1 MTIPRFELHVPT
13 SVAEA
18 SDLLARYPGEA
29 VPYAGGTE
37 LLQTMKLG
45 LASFQHLVD
54 IKRIPS
60 LAGIG
65 EEPDGW
71 LRIGATATHREI
83 ERSPLVG
90 ERLPALRAM
99 ERQVANVRVRTT
111 GTLGGN
117 LCFAEPHS
125 DPAAFLLAAG
135 ARVRLGSASGVREL
149 DVDAFIAGPLFT
161 DRAPEELLLDV
172 RIPAARPGRG
182 HGFAK
187 LAFFERPAASVA
199 CRIDLADGAVAD
211 ARVAVGSA
219 CESPTLLERAA
230 RTLVGARA
238 SDLGAALE
246 AAIEAARSD
255 VETFDDVN
263 GSADYKRHLVG
274 LLLRAAATSAYEE
287 AMRA

>member
-18 SDLLARYPGEA
+18 SELLRRYPGEA

-45 LASFQHLVD
+45 LASFEHLVD
-54 IKRIPS
+54 VKRIPA
-60 LAGIG
+60 LAGIAVQPG
-65 EEPDGW
+65 GW
-71 LRIGATATHREI
+71 LRIGATTTHREI
-83 ERSPLVG
+83 ERSAIVG
-90 ERLPALRAM
+90 ERLPALRLL
-99 ERQVANVRVRTT
+99 ERQVANVRVRNT

-135 ARVRLGSASGVREL
+135 ARVRLGSAEGEREL

-161 DRAPEELLLDV
+161 DRAPDELLLDV
-172 RIPAARPGRG
+172 RVPPARPGRG

-199 CRIDLADGAVAD
+199 CRIDVAEGAIAD
-211 ARVAVGSA
+211 ARVAVASA
-219 CESPTLLERAA
+219 CESPVLLERVGQ
-230 RTLVGARA
+230 TLVGARGA
-238 SDLGAALE
+238 DLDDALGAAV
-246 AAIEAARSD
+246 EAARHD

-287 AMRA
+287 ATRA